1 MEELL
6 GHDWEKEHDADL
18 EAAKADKSR
27 GVTVRRPLVLAE
39 LTVSRCVLPL
49 APAELT
55 VPQTTVVEAT
65 EDKSSDSSPPRT
77 MDV

>member
-39 LTVSRCVLPL
+39 LTM
-49 APAELT
+49 A
-55 VPQTTVVEAT
+55 QTTVVEAT
-65 EDKSSDSSPPRT
+65 EDKASDSSPPRT
-77 MDV
+77 VDV